1 MSSRAQNLSSQP
13 TKVYDTPQGQEL
25 VLRILLNSK
34 PFSITPHEYQL
45 EGICKSLD
53 GEDMI
58 ATMATGAGKTG
69 FYCFLMLVICVI
81 AQNSELALGGMR
93 FPSNPCMLLVCP
105 TKALEID
112 MV

>member
-1 MSSRAQNLSSQP
+1 MSSRAQNPPAQP
-13 TKVYDTPQGQEL
+13 TKAYDTPQGREL
-25 VLRILLNSK
+25 ILHILLNSK
-34 PFSITPHEYQL
+34 PRSIIPHEYQL

-69 FYCFLMLVICVI
+69 FYCFLMVVICAI
-81 AQNSELALGGMR
+81 AQNSELALGGLR